1 MKKTLKTLML
11 IAIIAMGIN
20 LTEIKAETMGE
31 ITIPE
36 TTVQEAT
43 TIPETTTP
51 QEATTIPETTMPQET
66 TVIPE
71 TTVPQE
77 TTTIPGTT
85 AKPEE
90 TTTVQP
96 TTKPDVDTTGKNV
109 KKGGYVKKNVS
120 AYNLKL
126 EKVTEVE
133 KGVRYYVYKE
143 CNNGYSLIKVGNQ
156 ELLVETK
163 YITYKCNAKKI
174 VNTSDK
180 KYSYSDM
187 KVDLKKLEKAYGS
200 ILKVDIAGKSLD
212 KRNLYYIT
220 LGNAKAKKTVYVETS
235 VHAREYMNTKFM
247 MKVIEDYC
255 RGYDTKKY
263 KGKKYSTIFNNVK
276 LVIMPMVNPDG
287 VTISQYGPKKIRNA
301 KLRENLYKIAG
312 GVDFKIW
319 KANARGIDINRNY
332 AEGFDRGG
340 AKTPGHKQYAGKTPI
355 SEPETKAQV
364 SVVEKVKPDVVIC
377 YHQAGEVMYHLN
389 HTKLS
394 NMLYSMTHYT
404 HIISGQTHYGTF
416 SDYLDAGNIL
426 NCTLETGLT
435 PAPVKNSMYKKIY
448 KTNKDVLVAV
458 AKMYL

>member
-20 LTEIKAETMGE
+20 LTEAKAETSGE
-31 ITIPE
+31 ITVPE

-43 TIPETTTP
+43 TIPETTT
-51 QEATTIPETTMPQET
+51 PQET

-77 TTTIPGTT
+77 TTTIPETT

-143 CNNGYSLIKVGNQ
+143 CNSGYSLIKVGNQ
-156 ELLVETK
+156 KLLVETK

-212 KRNLYYIT
+212 KRNLYYVT

-416 SDYLDAGNIL
+416 SDYLDARNIL

>member
-1 MKKTLKTLML
+1 ML

-20 LTEIKAETMGE
+20 LTEAKAKTSGE
-31 ITIPE
+31 ITVPE

-43 TIPETTTP
+43 TLPETTT
-51 QEATTIPETTMPQET
+51 PQET

-71 TTVPQE
+71 TTTPQE
-77 TTTIPGTT
+77 TTTIPETT
-85 AKPEE
+85 TTKAEE

-126 EKVTEVE
+126 EEVTEVE

-212 KRNLYYIT
+212 KRNLYYVT

-332 AEGFDRGG
+332 AEGFDR
-340 AKTPGHKQYAGKTPI
+340 
-355 SEPETKAQV
+355 V
-364 SVVEKVKPDVVIC
+364 R
-377 YHQAGEVMYHLN
+377 
-389 HTKLS
+389 
-394 NMLYSMTHYT
+394 
-404 HIISGQTHYGTF
+404 
-416 SDYLDAGNIL
+416 
-426 NCTLETGLT
+426 
-435 PAPVKNSMYKKIY
+435 
-448 KTNKDVLVAV
+448 
-458 AKMYL
+458 

>member
-1 MKKTLKTLML
+1 M
-11 IAIIAMGIN
+11 
-20 LTEIKAETMGE
+20 
-31 ITIPE
+31 
-36 TTVQEAT
+36 
-43 TIPETTTP
+43 
-51 QEATTIPETTMPQET
+51 
-66 TVIPE
+66 
-71 TTVPQE
+71 
-77 TTTIPGTT
+77 
-85 AKPEE
+85 
-90 TTTVQP
+90 
-96 TTKPDVDTTGKNV
+96 

-143 CNNGYSLIKVGNQ
+143 CNSGYSLIKVGNQ

-212 KRNLYYIT
+212 KRNLYYVT

-263 KGKKYSTIFNNVK
+263 KGKKYSTIFNNV
-276 LVIMPMVNPDG
+276 PDG

-340 AKTPGHKQYAGKTPI
+340 AKIPGHKQYAGKTPI

-364 SVVEKVKPDVVIC
+364 S
-377 YHQAGEVMYHLN
+377 AGEVMYHLN

-416 SDYLDAGNIL
+416 SDYLDARNIL

-448 KTNKDVLVAV
+448 KTNKDVLVS
-458 AKMYL
+458 YL

>member
-1 MKKTLKTLML
+1 M
-11 IAIIAMGIN
+11 
-20 LTEIKAETMGE
+20 
-31 ITIPE
+31 
-36 TTVQEAT
+36 
-43 TIPETTTP
+43 
-51 QEATTIPETTMPQET
+51 
-66 TVIPE
+66 
-71 TTVPQE
+71 
-77 TTTIPGTT
+77 
-85 AKPEE
+85 
-90 TTTVQP
+90 
-96 TTKPDVDTTGKNV
+96 

-143 CNNGYSLIKVGNQ
+143 CNSGYSLIKVGNQ

-174 VNTSDK
+174 VN
-180 KYSYSDM
+180 
-187 KVDLKKLEKAYGS
+187 
-200 ILKVDIAGKSLD
+200 SLD
-212 KRNLYYIT
+212 KRNLYYVT

-340 AKTPGHKQYAGKTPI
+340 AKIPGHKQYAGKTPI

-416 SDYLDAGNIL
+416 SDYLDARNIL

>member
-20 LTEIKAETMGE
+20 LTEAKAETSGE
-31 ITIPE
+31 ITVPE

-43 TIPETTTP
+43 TLPETTTP
-51 QEATTIPETTMPQET
+51 QET
-66 TVIPE
+66 TVIAE
-71 TTVPQE
+71 TTTPQE
-77 TTTIPGTT
+77 TTTIPETT
-85 AKPEE
+85 TTKAEE

-212 KRNLYYIT
+212 KRNLYYVT

-340 AKTPGHKQYAGKTPI
+340 AKTPGYKQYAGKTPI
-355 SEPETKAQV
+355 SE
-364 SVVEKVKPDVVIC
+364 
-377 YHQAGEVMYHLN
+377 M
-389 HTKLS
+389 
-394 NMLYSMTHYT
+394 
-404 HIISGQTHYGTF
+404 
-416 SDYLDAGNIL
+416 
-426 NCTLETGLT
+426 
-435 PAPVKNSMYKKIY
+435 PVKH
-448 KTNKDVLVAV
+448 L
-458 AKMYL
+458 YLNRKPRHRYR